1 MNINSKTKE
10 LYDYI
15 IKNPNRRIK
24 EISGDLRINERKVR
38 YEIGN
43 LNFLLSVNRIKSRIL
58 NIDGN
63 IKLEESS
70 ETMNFDNLLNSIEK
84 LSMES
89 RRDLILLKLLL
100 NDLININKLSREL
113 GGCSWKFSFTVKWYL
128 WKWNR
133 CSFRYNK
140 WAYEI
145 GKSDVECW
153 QTSWIYWENAIR
165 AYALGKKN

>member
-1 MNINSKTKE
+1 MEKIGTDIENVGTVFYFEMFCKRRFTKSGTFLLINLGYYGNKEVWRKNMKINSKTKE

-113 GGCSWKFSFTVKWYL
+113 GGCSWKFSFTVK
-128 WKWNR
+128 
-133 CSFRYNK
+133 
-140 WAYEI
+140 
-145 GKSDVECW
+145 
-153 QTSWIYWENAIR
+153 
-165 AYALGKKN
+165 